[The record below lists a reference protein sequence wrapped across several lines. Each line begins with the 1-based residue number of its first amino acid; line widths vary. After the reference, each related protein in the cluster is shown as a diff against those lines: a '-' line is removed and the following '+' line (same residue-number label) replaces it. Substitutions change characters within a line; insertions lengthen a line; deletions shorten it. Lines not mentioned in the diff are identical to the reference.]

1 MRIALGYYG
10 FIRTSITKENVI
22 NFMNLFPN
30 DSTFDL
36 YFNFPNKLKEFDE
49 DSFDK
54 KKIIKELTDIFNV
67 PNMNIIRIN
76 IYEYD
81 SFVFINKSQ
90 QLNFPYHTYLL
101 DKRICNYPFRIMSL
115 HYGISNLAKLI
126 LLENKEYDMVV
137 LTRLDVFYAIK
148 SMGICIDKINKK
160 NIFIWKNY
168 EYNWMNFSL
177 AEDVIF
183 VSSMYGTDILSN
195 MYNYIYEENNLYIH
209 DLYNYEAFSSE
220 YIITLYINKFQ
231 SLEKEPQTKLDRL
244 KVNEIATN
252 QVRSNSDFVIT
263 CYKILKEY
271 NKKYNTN
278 YFEDKIELEFE

>member
-1 MRIALGYYG
+1 MRIALGFYG
-10 FIRTSITKENVI
+10 FIRTSITKEDVI
-22 NFMNLFPN
+22 NFMTLFPT
-30 DSTFDL
+30 DSTFDV

-115 HYGISNLAKLI
+115 HYGISNAAKLV

-137 LTRLDVFYAIK
+137 LTRLDIFYAIK
-148 SMGICIDKINKK
+148 SMGDCIHKINKQ
-160 NIFIWKNY
+160 NIFIWKAP
-168 EYNWMNFSL
+168 EYHYHNTCV

-183 VSSMYGTDILSN
+183 ISSMYGIDILSN
-195 MYNYIYEENNLYIH
+195 MYNYIYEEQKLYLTNFH
-209 DLYNYEAFSSE
+209 VSE
-220 YIITLYINKFQ
+220 WTITSYINRFP
-231 SLEKEPQTKLDRL
+231 SLEKEPQTNLDRI
-244 KVNEIATN
+244 KVNEILSDKL
-252 QVRSNSDFVIT
+252 RSNSDFVIK
-263 CYKILKEY
+263 YY
-271 NKKYNTN
+271 N
-278 YFEDKIELEFE
+278 F

>member
-1 MRIALGYYG
+1 MRIALGFYG
-10 FIRTSITKENVI
+10 FIRTSITKEDVI
-22 NFMNLFPN
+22 NFMTLFPT
-30 DSTFDL
+30 DSTFDV

-115 HYGISNLAKLI
+115 HYGISNAAKLV

-137 LTRLDVFYAIK
+137 LTRLDIFYAIK
-148 SMGICIDKINKK
+148 SMGDYIHKINKQ
-160 NIFIWKNY
+160 NIFIWKAP
-168 EYNWMNFSL
+168 EYHYHNTCV

-183 VSSMYGTDILSN
+183 ISSMYGIDILSN
-195 MYNYIYEENNLYIH
+195 MYNYIYEEQKLYLTNFH
-209 DLYNYEAFSSE
+209 VSE
-220 YIITLYINKFQ
+220 WTITSYINRFP
-231 SLEKEPQTKLDRL
+231 SLEKEPQTNLDRI
-244 KVNEIATN
+244 KVNEILSDKL
-252 QVRSNSDFVIT
+252 RSNSDFVIKY
-263 CYKILKEY
+263 YKILKEY